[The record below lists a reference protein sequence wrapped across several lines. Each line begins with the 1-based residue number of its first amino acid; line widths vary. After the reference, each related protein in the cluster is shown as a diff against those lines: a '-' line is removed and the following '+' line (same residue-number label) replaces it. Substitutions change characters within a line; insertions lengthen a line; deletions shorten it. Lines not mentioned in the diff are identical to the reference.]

1 MKAARASLIAVLLSA
16 ACAQV
21 QAVPIVFEFTGVVTS
36 RYTQVVGGPSV
47 IDDSLNGVAYT
58 ASLTIDSDLLLAKP
72 ASNDYGDQWVKE
84 FADSEFG
91 APGVTGSLMIGGEA
105 IDLRPYSRN
114 LGNVAFNDTID
125 IINQNFDGQIDSLA
139 INANSR
145 APEPTFPAQPGVMG
159 SGRNLS
165 LIAYELWSPEG
176 TSGMG
181 SFENLSLDDLL
192 TMPLP
197 NATLRL
203 WDAYWTCETTYCIQL
218 PVTSTSF
225 SIDTLTRRVASVP
238 EPATWSLLA
247 LGLIGAAGVR
257 RRQSRA

>member
-1 MKAARASLIAVLLSA
+1 MKAARASLITVLLSA

-21 QAVPIVFEFTGVVTS
+21 QAVPIVFEFTGVVTT
-36 RYTQVVGGPSV
+36 RYTQVIGGASV

-72 ASNDYGDQWVKE
+72 ASNDFGDQWVKE

-91 APGVTGSLMIGGEA
+91 TPGVTGSLVIGGEA

-114 LGNVAFNDTID
+114 IGNVAFNDTID
-125 IINQNFDGQIDSLA
+125 IISQSFDGQIDSLA

-145 APEPTFPAQPGVMG
+145 APEPVFPAEGVRG

-165 LIAYELWSPEG
+165 LIAYENFGP
-176 TSGMG
+176 TGMG
-181 SFENLSLDDLL
+181 SMGDFANLSLDDLL
-192 TMPLP
+192 TLPLP
-197 NATLRL
+197 NATLSY

-238 EPATWSLLA
+238 EPATWSLFA

-257 RRQSRA
+257 RRQLRD